1 MVLKWFVIEGRSD
14 RGRGFFLPKKA
25 DGEGARE
32 VLTLTLERGLEA
44 TLGFA
49 TGVKELAAGF
59 GLNSIAFTLNLLET
73 AEVGVWVL
81 LRLDGLEMPE
91 VVTAGPVGG
100 MRFS

>member
-1 MVLKWFVIEGRSD
+1 M
-14 RGRGFFLPKKA
+14 
-25 DGEGARE
+25 
-32 VLTLTLERGLEA
+32 TLERGLEA
-44 TLGFA
+44 TLGFP

-59 GLNSIAFTLNLLET
+59 GLNSMAFTLNLLET

-81 LRLDGLEMPE
+81 LRLAGLEMPE